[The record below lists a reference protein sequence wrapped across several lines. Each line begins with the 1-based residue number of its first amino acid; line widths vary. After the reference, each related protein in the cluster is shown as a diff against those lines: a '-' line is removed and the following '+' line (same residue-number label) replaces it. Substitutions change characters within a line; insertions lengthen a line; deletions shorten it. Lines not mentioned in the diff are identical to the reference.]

1 MIFSSPTSKSFSFPV
16 AGGQTIE
23 LAIAQFW
30 SSGIGSH
37 ETTIVDFE
45 VSLSILGLICGLFG
59 SFNLFF
65 SLSIKGKMKSRKL
78 ES

>member
-1 MIFSSPTSKSFSFPV
+1 MTFSSPTAKSFSFPV
-16 AGGQTIE
+16 VGGQTIE

-45 VSLSILGLICGLFG
+45 VSLSMLGLICSLFDA
-59 SFNLFF
+59 SSSIFF
-65 SLSIKGKMKSRKL
+65 LPL
-78 ES
+78 Y